1 MISSHTSLV
10 DACACGQAG
19 VVTFLIDLDS
29 TDLDTHGPD
38 GMSALCVAA
47 TWGYDEIVRLLLEA
61 GCDPNLRNLD
71 GGQSTAL
78 HAATCQ
84 EYGKIALLLLQAGAN
99 PTLEDSDG
107 RTACDFASVSDGI
120 WPLFA
125 SRGLPRTPKDVLV
138 AKRVIYKIDPAAS
151 QEYAD
156 ATDAAAASTDG
167 KAADCGDGSHATS
180 TLAFYSRPGSAYVRS
195 DLHGGFGGSGGA
207 AAASSSSSSSSGGG
221 GSSSSGAAGS
231 CGGSGGA
238 GSLSTLPRVPE
249 QISGLPMDE
258 SVDPLEHLDLA
269 APPDGAPSLN
279 FWRDG

>member
-1 MISSHTSLV
+1 MIASHTSLV
-10 DACACGQAG
+10 DACACGQVG
-19 VVTFLIDLDS
+19 VVTFLIDLDT

-78 HAATCQ
+78 HAAACQ
-84 EYGKIALLLLQAGAN
+84 EYGKIALLLLQSGAN

-107 RTACDFASVSDGI
+107 RTACDYASVSDGL

-125 SRGLPRTPKDVLV
+125 SRGLPRTPKDVLI
-138 AKRVIYKIDPAAS
+138 AKRVIYKVDPAAS

-156 ATDAAAASTDG
+156 ATDATDG
-167 KAADCGDGSHATS
+167 KALDAGGGGEGGEGGGHAPS

-195 DLHGGFGGSGGA
+195 DLQSFGGSGAGGSSGGGSGSGA
-207 AAASSSSSSSSGGG
+207 SCSSGGG
-221 GSSSSGAAGS
+221 GGHS
-231 CGGSGGA
+231 
-238 GSLSTLPRVPE
+238 STLPRVPE
-249 QISGLPMDE
+249 QIGGLALDE
-258 SVDPLEHLDLA
+258 SIDPLEHLDLA